1 MSFIFPLGPMGRTG
15 MAVMTDRILL
25 IALLLFASLVA
36 ALQFLDA
43 VQARKIYNAIE
54 RMRLNQLT
62 KGAA

>member
-1 MSFIFPLGPMGRTG
+1 
-15 MAVMTDRILL
+15 MTDRILL